1 MMEGDG
7 ADKQPEAV
15 AVPAPGGD
23 TAAAAAAA
31 AAVTSDADADAA
43 AAKKKHVKYIER
55 KDSASWVYSH
65 WEPCSPEED
74 GAKRKYRCKYCLNAV
89 YRHNVTRMRN
99 HLLQCCLVTEE
110 VKAKARECCDQISER
125 KTAKDKEKKSRGDEA
140 TSSSP
145 NSKKR
150 KGFDAEARGLIADAK
165 KIDSKDANNK
175 FGRAL
180 ASLKLEPESVN
191 NEKLKQFVKSIS
203 PNYDYP
209 DEAEMKTIWV
219 TLKLTHE
226 TFDSNGNE

>member
-23 TAAAAAAA
+23 TSAAAAA

-74 GAKRKYRCKYCLNAV
+74 GPKRKYRCKYSDQI

-99 HLLQCCLVTEE
+99 HLLNCNSAPEE
-110 VKAKARECCDQISER
+110 VRQKAQECCDQISER

>member
-1 MMEGDG
+1 ME
-7 ADKQPEAV
+7 E
-15 AVPAPGGD
+15 
-23 TAAAAAAA
+23 
-31 AAVTSDADADAA
+31 SNL
-43 AAKKKHVKYIER
+43 ER
-55 KDSASWVYSH
+55 KAITAPKILTDSLSI
-65 WEPCSPEED
+65 PF
-74 GAKRKYRCKYCLNAV
+74 
-89 YRHNVTRMRN
+89 
-99 HLLQCCLVTEE
+99 LLRSLHSLFSLVPEE

-125 KTAKDKEKKSRGDEA
+125 KTAKKEKKSRGDEPG
-140 TSSSP
+140 SP

-191 NEKLKQFVKSIS
+191 NEKLKQFIKSIS
-203 PNYDYP
+203 PHYDYP

-226 TFDSNGNE
+226 TFDANANE

>member
-1 MMEGDG
+1 MEGDG
-7 ADKQPEAV
+7 ADKQPNNVEHA
-15 AVPAPGGD
+15 PAP
-23 TAAAAAAA
+23 AAAAAGQGA
-31 AAVTSDADADAA
+31 ADAA
-43 AAKKKHVKYIER
+43 AAQKKYSER

-74 GAKRKYRCKYCLNAV
+74 GPKRKYRCKYSDQI

-99 HLLQCCLVTEE
+99 HLLNCNSAPEE
-110 VKAKARECCDQISER
+110 VRQKAQECCDQISER

-140 TSSSP
+140 GSP
-145 NSKKR
+145 SSKKR

-191 NEKLKQFVKSIS
+191 NEKLKQFIKSIAPS
-203 PNYDYP
+203 YDYP